1 VILNHAGFAV
11 KDLEQAISLY
21 EKLGF
26 TLARR
31 FEKPEPKAHVASMKD
46 RNGVGLELWQ
56 FAEEHPLNSY
66 IGSHVAFMCDN
77 VRADAKTL
85 ADAGFKEVISY
96 TEGIILNYIFVQDE
110 YGTTFELAEE
120 KR

>member
-1 VILNHAGFAV
+1 MTLNHAGFVV
-11 KDLEQAISLY
+11 KDLEQSISLY

-31 FEKPEPKAHVASMKD
+31 FEKPEPKALVASLKD
-46 RNGVGLELWQ
+46 ANGVGLELWQ

-66 IGSHVAFMCDN
+66 IGRHIAFMCDD

-85 ADAGFKEVISY
+85 IEAGFKEVIPY
-96 TEGIILNYIFVQDE
+96 TEGVILNYVFVQDE

-120 KR
+120 KK

>member
-1 VILNHAGFAV
+1 MTLNHAGFV
-11 KDLEQAISLY
+11 IKDLEEAVNLY

-26 TLARR
+26 TLVRK
-31 FEKPEPKAHVASMKD
+31 FEKPEPKAHVALMKD
-46 RNGVGLELWQ
+46 TNGMRLELWQ

-66 IGSHVAFMCDN
+66 IGRHIAFICDD
-77 VRADAKTL
+77 VRANAQLLVDT
-85 ADAGFKEVISY
+85 GFTEVVPY
-96 TEGIILNYIFVQDE
+96 TEGVILNYIFVQDE